1 MTGPLEGIRVLDV
14 TRVWAGPMASA
25 ILADLGADVIRV
37 ELPGRPDGEVPPLL
51 PGTDESWFRQSV
63 NRNKRSVLADLRTGD
78 GRDFFLELVA
88 TADLVVE
95 NFRPGTLD
103 GWSVG
108 YDACRAA
115 REDIVLVSISGFGP
129 GSPGASGDP
138 SGAGGY
144 DPIIQAYAGWMA
156 LHANPDGQPR
166 RTPTFVADDLVAL
179 QAAIA
184 ALAALQHRHR
194 TGEGQHVE
202 VAMLDS
208 LLAATS
214 GLLTREVHGI
224 PATRLGNDTDFVV
237 PSNCYPCRDGSLY
250 LVAALNRQ
258 WRRLAELIGRPEAG
272 RHPDFAGALAR
283 IERRD
288 AVDAMISDW
297 TRTRSTTDAVA
308 ALTAAGV
315 PAAPVRTL
323 AEVAADPSLV
333 ERGVLQS
340 VTLDEG
346 QPIWLTGSPA
356 HFSATPVRLRTPAPR
371 PGEHTAAVRAA
382 LDQEKS
388 PSPRP

>member
-1 MTGPLEGIRVLDV
+1 MLDV

-63 NRNKRSVLADLRTGD
+63 NRNKRSVAADLRTED
-78 GRDFFLELVA
+78 GRDFFLRLVA

-108 YDACRAA
+108 YHACRAV

-129 GSPGASGDP
+129 GSPGGPGDP

-156 LHANPDGQPR
+156 LHADSDGTPR

-179 QAAIA
+179 HACVG
-184 ALAALQHRHR
+184 ALAALQHRQR

-224 PATRLGNDTDFVV
+224 APARLGNDTDFVV

-258 WRRLAELIGRPEAG
+258 WRRLAELIAHPEAG
-272 RHPDFAGALAR
+272 RDPDFATAAAR
-283 IERRD
+283 IEHRE
-288 AVDAMISDW
+288 AVDAMIGAW
-297 TRTRSTTDAVA
+297 TLTLTAAEAVA
-308 ALTAAGV
+308 ALAAAGV

-340 VTLDEG
+340 VDLDDG
-346 QPIWLTGSPA
+346 QPIWLTGPPA

-371 PGEHTAAVRAA
+371 PGEHTAAIRAA
-382 LDQEKS
+382 LDQEQ
-388 PSPRP
+388 PSPRT